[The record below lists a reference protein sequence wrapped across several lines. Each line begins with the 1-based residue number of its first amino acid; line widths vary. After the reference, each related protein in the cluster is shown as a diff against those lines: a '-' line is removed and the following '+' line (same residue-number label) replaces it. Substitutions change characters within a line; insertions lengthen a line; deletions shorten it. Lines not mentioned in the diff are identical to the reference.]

1 MWSKVFKYEDATI
14 IIPDSTLS
22 EISGSRHALGK
33 ISSLT
38 IIYSFYIKLPLC
50 MYSKITRYTVRIY
63 GQITV
68 RTYGTNR
75 KRLCHGP

>member
-1 MWSKVFKYEDATI
+1 MYTVG
-14 IIPDSTLS
+14 S
-22 EISGSRHALGK
+22 EPAAAMRSV
-33 ISSLT
+33 
-38 IIYSFYIKLPLC
+38 
-50 MYSKITRYTVRIY
+50 TRYTVRIY